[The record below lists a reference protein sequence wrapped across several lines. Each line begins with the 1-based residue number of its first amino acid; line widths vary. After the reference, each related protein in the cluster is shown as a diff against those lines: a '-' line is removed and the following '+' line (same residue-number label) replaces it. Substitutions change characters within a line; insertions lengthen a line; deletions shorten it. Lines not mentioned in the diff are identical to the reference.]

1 MELKKGTILVAKN
14 YIKCYV
20 PSFQFEVGT
29 EFVYLFSYQGCYMV
43 QRSHNR
49 KLNDGDNLLPEHSGE
64 GGCLLAVK
72 PCDVEVTE
80 VTAKENDNRNEQDKA
95 IQEILDLV
103 DTDSILNKLIECFK
117 KKYPF
122 FGHEVI
128 VPNPPVTIDDTQG
141 FHASGDCG
149 LITKLRINPK
159 TTRFEY
165 WHSWWRYGWFDDD
178 DYKTQKIEALKQVL
192 KSKKK

>member
-14 YIKCYV
+14 RIRFSVPSMQFEPGTEFSYICKYKGAYLVEKADKGKVYDGESYV
-20 PSFQFEVGT
+20 PSITG
-29 EFVYLFSYQGCYMV
+29 
-43 QRSHNR
+43 
-49 KLNDGDNLLPEHSGE
+49 K
-64 GGCLLAVK
+64 GGCVLAVM
-72 PCDVEVTE
+72 PCDVEATE
-80 VTAKENDNRNEQDKA
+80 LTAKENDNLNQQEIV

-103 DTDSILNKLIECFK
+103 DTDSILNKLIDCFK

-165 WHSWWRYGWFDDD
+165 WHAWWRYGWFDDD

>member
-1 MELKKGTILVAKN
+1 MDLKKGTILVAKN
-14 YIKCYV
+14 YINCYGIGR
-20 PSFQFEVGT
+20 QFEVGT
-29 EFVYLFSYQGCYMV
+29 EFVYLFSYEGCYMV
-43 QRSHNR
+43 QRSMNG
-49 KLNDGDNLLPEHSGE
+49 KVYDSSNELPKYSGE
-64 GGCLLAVK
+64 GGLILAVK

-80 VTAKENDNRNEQDKA
+80 LTAKENDNRKKEDKV

-128 VPNPPVTIDDTQG
+128 VPNPPLTIDDTKG
-141 FHASGDCG
+141 FHASGGCG
-149 LITKLRINPK
+149 HITKLRINPK

-165 WHSWWRYGWFDDD
+165 WHDWWSYGWFDDD
-178 DYKTQKIEALKQVL
+178 EYKTQKIEALKQVL
-192 KSKKK
+192 KPKKK